1 MADSIEAQFTAETV
15 LLALR
20 LLPGQESS
28 LAAAY
33 VALCE
38 MVALVGADYP
48 MEVEPAHVFLPIA
61 GAERRP

>member
-1 MADSIEAQFTAETV
+1 
-15 LLALR
+15 
-20 LLPGQESS
+20 LLPGQESN

-33 VALCE
+33 VALRE

-48 MEVEPAHVFLPIA
+48 MEVEPAHVFLPID